1 MHQIWAI
8 FKIGASIQTEIILS
22 IDNKSGL
29 IYTRC
34 RNIHATKKGEI
45 MEQQKR
51 RPGRPKGTTK
61 PNTRRA
67 VSINLSPSEH
77 EALKVAS
84 EQLGMTQSEFVR
96 LALRHAKLLATIKE

>member
-1 MHQIWAI
+1 
-8 FKIGASIQTEIILS
+8 
-22 IDNKSGL
+22 
-29 IYTRC
+29 
-34 RNIHATKKGEI
+34 

-96 LALRHAKLLATIKE
+96 LALRHAKLLAAIKK